1 MKSITVR
8 NIPDEILEAVKLLSV
23 KERRSLNNELIVIM
37 ENGLNSIHSSSS
49 PLKTELKEDPWKDI
63 AGKWKDKRST
73 AEIIDD
79 IYSSRTIGR
88 DIKL

>member
-8 NIPDEILEAVKLLSV
+8 NIPDEVLEAARMLSI
-23 KERRSLNNELIVIM
+23 KERRSLNNELVVII
-37 ENGLNSIHSSSS
+37 ENGLKSLYSSSGEATAGT
-49 PLKTELKEDPWKDI
+49 KTDPWRKL
-63 AGKWKDKRST
+63 AGKWKDKRNSK
-73 AEIIDD
+73 EIIDD

>member
-8 NIPDEILEAVKLLSV
+8 NIPDDVLEAVRILSA
-23 KERRSLNNELIVIM
+23 KERRSLNNELVVII
-37 ENGLNSIHSSSS
+37 ENGIKSLYSSSEES
-49 PLKTELKEDPWKDI
+49 TAGIKTDPWRKL
-63 AGKWKDKRST
+63 AGKWKDKRSSK
-73 AEIIDD
+73 EIIDD

>member
-8 NIPDEILEAVKLLSV
+8 NIPDEILEAVRILSI
-23 KERRSLNNELIVIM
+23 KERRSLNSELIVIM
-37 ENGLNSIHSSSS
+37 ENGLNSMSSAA
-49 PLKTELKEDPWKDI
+49 LKTDMKEDPWKKL

-79 IYSSRTIGR
+79 VYSSRTIGR